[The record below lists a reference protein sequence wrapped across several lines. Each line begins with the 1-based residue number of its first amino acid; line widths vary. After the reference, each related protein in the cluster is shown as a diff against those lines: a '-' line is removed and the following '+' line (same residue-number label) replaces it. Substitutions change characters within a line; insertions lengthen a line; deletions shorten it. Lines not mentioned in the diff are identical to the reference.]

1 MDFMFE
7 DEVDEV
13 GSDVE
18 AYCPK
23 CKGDTTHVVISK
35 YEDEIR
41 RVQCN
46 PCGDVHSFRKPR
58 GDVEDDVPEP
68 IAAKKRAMMKKLTFD
83 EFFAKHS
90 DKNAKP
96 YEFREHYHENVIVT
110 HPKFGKGFI
119 WEILSDS
126 KAEVTFK
133 DSRRVLVH
141 NRKDMPGLPL
151 AAEGDGH
158 PSDTKVTKNGK
169 LSRQGDRQGQADQ
182 GRCRPEG
189 GPQGAAS
196 RAPPAK
202 PAAKAAKPPAAPAR
216 APKAAVKTAPAAKAR
231 QARRPSLPV
240 RSGRRPAP
248 PACRCQA
255 PRQGGQARQEVGETA
270 RTVSRC
276 SGKARSP
283 EPSAL
288 LEEKHVQIVE
298 GVRVHGDGEA
308 AVPEQQAEAEAGQ
321 HAEGEDPG
329 VQRIPVGGMWC
340 IAEKRPARAGARTAN
355 AIQRRSPSTRS
366 NSTTRPDR
374 MPRRNTVSS

>member
-41 RVQCN
+41 RDQCN

-68 IAAKKRAMMKKLTFD
+68 IAAKKRAMMKKLTFE

-110 HPKFGKGFI
+110 HPKFGKGFVS
-119 WEILSDS
+119 EILSDS

-158 PSDTKVTKNGK
+158 PSDTKITKITKVTKIAKAGK
-169 LSRQGDRQGQADQ
+169 AK
-182 GRCRPEG
+182 
-189 GPQGAAS
+189 
-196 RAPPAK
+196 PAK
-202 PAAKAAKPPAAPAR
+202 EPAAKETHAAKEPAKEAHAAKEAKEQRPAAKA
-216 APKAAVKTAPAAKAR
+216 KAAGGRSHAPVKTSPAAKIPAR
-231 QARRPSLPV
+231 TAKPARPV
-240 RSGRRPAP
+240 RV
-248 PACRCQA
+248 A
-255 PRQGGQARQEVGETA
+255 PRTRN
-270 RTVSRC
+270 
-276 SGKARSP
+276 
-283 EPSAL
+283 
-288 LEEKHVQIVE
+288 
-298 GVRVHGDGEA
+298 A
-308 AVPEQQAEAEAGQ
+308 AAG
-321 HAEGEDPG
+321 
-329 VQRIPVGGMWC
+329 
-340 IAEKRPARAGARTAN
+340 KRPAKAAKRGKK
-355 AIQRRSPSTRS
+355 
-366 NSTTRPDR
+366 
-374 MPRRNTVSS
+374 

>member
-68 IAAKKRAMMKKLTFD
+68 IAAKKRAMMKKQTWE

-110 HPKFGKGFI
+110 HPKFGSGFVS
-119 WEILSDS
+119 EILSDS

-158 PSDTKVTKNGK
+158 PSDSK
-169 LSRQGDRQGQADQ
+169 LSKSGKVIGKVK
-182 GRCRPEG
+182 PSK
-189 GPQGAAS
+189 AAAAATKE
-196 RAPPAK
+196 APKPASAPAK
-202 PAAKAAKPPAAPAR
+202 VPAGRSTKAP
-216 APKAAVKTAPAAKAR
+216 VKTAPAAKVAKRTAKPAR
-231 QARRPSLPV
+231 PV
-240 RSGRRPAP
+240 RT
-248 PACRCQA
+248 A
-255 PRQGGQARQEVGETA
+255 PRPR
-270 RTVSRC
+270 
-276 SGKARSP
+276 
-283 EPSAL
+283 
-288 LEEKHVQIVE
+288 
-298 GVRVHGDGEA
+298 A
-308 AVPEQQAEAEAGQ
+308 AA
-321 HAEGEDPG
+321 
-329 VQRIPVGGMWC
+329 
-340 IAEKRPARAGARTAN
+340 KRPPKAAKRGKK
-355 AIQRRSPSTRS
+355 
-366 NSTTRPDR
+366 
-374 MPRRNTVSS
+374 

>member
-68 IAAKKRAMMKKLTFD
+68 IAAKKRAMMKKLTFE

-119 WEILSDS
+119 SEILSDS

-151 AAEGDGH
+151 AAEGDGI
-158 PSDTKVTKNGK
+158 PSDTKIAKNGK
-169 LSRQGDRQGQADQ
+169 LTGKVNGKVAPTKAPPPAKDARK
-182 GRCRPEG
+182 
-189 GPQGAAS
+189 AAPPPP
-196 RAPPAK
+196 PPAK
-202 PAAKAAKPPAAPAR
+202 PAAKAAATPAKPATPAR
-216 APKAAVKTAPAAKAR
+216 SPKAAVKTAPAAKAAKR
-231 QARRPSLPV
+231 TTKPARPV
-240 RSGRRPAP
+240 RTA
-248 PACRCQA
+248 A
-255 PRQGGQARQEVGETA
+255 PRPR
-270 RTVSRC
+270 
-276 SGKARSP
+276 
-283 EPSAL
+283 
-288 LEEKHVQIVE
+288 
-298 GVRVHGDGEA
+298 A
-308 AVPEQQAEAEAGQ
+308 AA
-321 HAEGEDPG
+321 
-329 VQRIPVGGMWC
+329 
-340 IAEKRPARAGARTAN
+340 KRPAKAAKRGKK
-355 AIQRRSPSTRS
+355 
-366 NSTTRPDR
+366 
-374 MPRRNTVSS
+374 

>member
-58 GDVEDDVPEP
+58 GDVEEDVPEP
-68 IAAKKRAMMKKLTFD
+68 IAAKKRAMMKKQTFE

-110 HPKFGKGFI
+110 HPKFGKGFVS
-119 WEILSDS
+119 EILSDS
-126 KAEVTFK
+126 KAEITFK

-158 PSDTKVTKNGK
+158 PSNSKVSKTGKVTGK
-169 LSRQGDRQGQADQ
+169 VKAV
-182 GRCRPEG
+182 PNAKATK
-189 GPQGAAS
+189 P
-196 RAPPAK
+196 APVKPAAK
-202 PAAKAAKPPAAPAR
+202 PAAPTKVPAKVPA
-216 APKAAVKTAPAAKAR
+216 TISPAAKA
-231 QARRPSLPV
+231 SK
-240 RSGRRPAP
+240 
-248 PACRCQA
+248 
-255 PRQGGQARQEVGETA
+255 
-270 RTVSRC
+270 
-276 SGKARSP
+276 SGKAGKASTKP
-283 EPSAL
+283 
-288 LEEKHVQIVE
+288 
-298 GVRVHGDGEA
+298 VRA
-308 AVPEQQAEAEAGQ
+308 AAAKRAPAGKSKGP
-321 HAEGEDPG
+321 AT
-329 VQRIPVGGMWC
+329 
-340 IAEKRPARAGARTAN
+340 AAKRKK
-355 AIQRRSPSTRS
+355 
-366 NSTTRPDR
+366 
-374 MPRRNTVSS
+374 

>member
-68 IAAKKRAMMKKLTFD
+68 IAAKKRALMKKPTFD

-119 WEILSDS
+119 SEIMSDS
-126 KAEVTFK
+126 KVEVTFK

-158 PSDTKVTKNGK
+158 PSNAKLSGK
-169 LSRQGDRQGQADQ
+169 LAKVVAEAKKGKEGSKKGEK
-182 GRCRPEG
+182 PEK
-189 GPQGAAS
+189 PEKAEKPAA
-196 RAPPAK
+196 PAK
-202 PAAKAAKPPAAPAR
+202 AEKAAAAKAAKAPVAVRAQPPAAKGAKRTAKPAR
-216 APKAAVKTAPAAKAR
+216 PVHVASAKRAH
-231 QARRPSLPV
+231 
-240 RSGRRPAP
+240 PAP
-248 PACRCQA
+248 P
-255 PRQGGQARQEVGETA
+255 
-270 RTVSRC
+270 
-276 SGKARSP
+276 
-283 EPSAL
+283 
-288 LEEKHVQIVE
+288 
-298 GVRVHGDGEA
+298 
-308 AVPEQQAEAEAGQ
+308 
-321 HAEGEDPG
+321 
-329 VQRIPVGGMWC
+329 
-340 IAEKRPARAGARTAN
+340 KRPAKVAKRGKK
-355 AIQRRSPSTRS
+355 
-366 NSTTRPDR
+366 
-374 MPRRNTVSS
+374 

>member
-68 IAAKKRAMMKKLTFD
+68 IAAKKRAMLKKHTWE

-96 YEFREHYHENVIVT
+96 YEFRERYSDNMIVT
-110 HPKFGKGFI
+110 HPKFGKGFVS
-119 WEILSDS
+119 EVVSDS
-126 KAEVTFK
+126 KVEITFK

-151 AAEGDGH
+151 AAEGDGR
-158 PSDTKVTKNGK
+158 PSNTKI
-169 LSRQGDRQGQADQ
+169 
-182 GRCRPEG
+182 P
-189 GPQGAAS
+189 GAKA
-196 RAPPAK
+196 AAK
-202 PAAKAAKPPAAPAR
+202 PAKAPAKMPPAAAKPAKEAPKPLQKEAAP
-216 APKAAVKTAPAAKAR
+216 VVAAKNA
-231 QARRPSLPV
+231 
-240 RSGRRPAP
+240 
-248 PACRCQA
+248 
-255 PRQGGQARQEVGETA
+255 
-270 RTVSRC
+270 
-276 SGKARSP
+276 K
-283 EPSAL
+283 
-288 LEEKHVQIVE
+288 
-298 GVRVHGDGEA
+298 
-308 AVPEQQAEAEAGQ
+308 
-321 HAEGEDPG
+321 
-329 VQRIPVGGMWC
+329 M
-340 IAEKRPARAGARTAN
+340 RA
-355 AIQRRSPSTRS
+355 
-366 NSTTRPDR
+366 
-374 MPRRNTVSS
+374 

>member
-58 GDVEDDVPEP
+58 GDVEEDVPEP
-68 IAAKKRAMMKKLTFD
+68 IAAKKRAMMKKQTFE

-110 HPKFGKGFI
+110 HPKFGKGFVS
-119 WEILSDS
+119 EILSDS

-141 NRKDMPGLPL
+141 NRQDMPGLPL

-158 PSDTKVTKNGK
+158 PSNSKISKNGK
-169 LSRQGDRQGQADQ
+169 VKAVKEVPVVVAKPTPAKPTPAKAAPAKAAPKPAAAQA
-182 GRCRPEG
+182 RVPAKIS
-189 GPQGAAS
+189 PAAKGS
-196 RAPPAK
+196 QAAKPTKTAPKPARAAAAK
-202 PAAKAAKPPAAPAR
+202 PAAKAKPAKAAKPR
-216 APKAAVKTAPAAKAR
+216 KK
-231 QARRPSLPV
+231 
-240 RSGRRPAP
+240 
-248 PACRCQA
+248 
-255 PRQGGQARQEVGETA
+255 
-270 RTVSRC
+270 
-276 SGKARSP
+276 
-283 EPSAL
+283 
-288 LEEKHVQIVE
+288 
-298 GVRVHGDGEA
+298 
-308 AVPEQQAEAEAGQ
+308 
-321 HAEGEDPG
+321 
-329 VQRIPVGGMWC
+329 
-340 IAEKRPARAGARTAN
+340 
-355 AIQRRSPSTRS
+355 
-366 NSTTRPDR
+366 
-374 MPRRNTVSS
+374 

>member
-68 IAAKKRAMMKKLTFD
+68 IAAKKRAMMKKLTFE

-110 HPKFGKGFI
+110 HPKFGKGFVS
-119 WEILSDS
+119 EILSDS

-158 PSDTKVTKNGK
+158 PSNSKISKSGKVKAVK
-169 LSRQGDRQGQADQ
+169 EI
-182 GRCRPEG
+182 PV
-189 GPQGAAS
+189 AA
-196 RAPPAK
+196 AK
-202 PAAKAAKPPAAPAR
+202 PAKTAPAKAPKPAVVQARVPAKISPAAKSAKAAKPTKGAPKPAR
-216 APKAAVKTAPAAKAR
+216 AAAAKPAPKAKPAKAAK
-231 QARRPSLPV
+231 
-240 RSGRRPAP
+240 
-248 PACRCQA
+248 
-255 PRQGGQARQEVGETA
+255 PR
-270 RTVSRC
+270 
-276 SGKARSP
+276 K
-283 EPSAL
+283 
-288 LEEKHVQIVE
+288 K
-298 GVRVHGDGEA
+298 
-308 AVPEQQAEAEAGQ
+308 
-321 HAEGEDPG
+321 
-329 VQRIPVGGMWC
+329 
-340 IAEKRPARAGARTAN
+340 
-355 AIQRRSPSTRS
+355 
-366 NSTTRPDR
+366 
-374 MPRRNTVSS
+374 

>member
-58 GDVEDDVPEP
+58 GDVEEDVPEP
-68 IAAKKRAMMKKLTFD
+68 IAAKKRAMMKKQTFE

-110 HPKFGKGFI
+110 HPKFGKGFVS
-119 WEILSDS
+119 EILSDS

-158 PSDTKVTKNGK
+158 PSNSKISKSGKVKAVK
-169 LSRQGDRQGQADQ
+169 EI
-182 GRCRPEG
+182 PV
-189 GPQGAAS
+189 AA
-196 RAPPAK
+196 AK
-202 PAAKAAKPPAAPAR
+202 PAKTAPAKAPKPAVVQARVPAKISPAAKSAKAAKPTKGAPKPAR
-216 APKAAVKTAPAAKAR
+216 AAAAKPAPKAKPAKAAK
-231 QARRPSLPV
+231 
-240 RSGRRPAP
+240 
-248 PACRCQA
+248 
-255 PRQGGQARQEVGETA
+255 PR
-270 RTVSRC
+270 
-276 SGKARSP
+276 K
-283 EPSAL
+283 
-288 LEEKHVQIVE
+288 K
-298 GVRVHGDGEA
+298 
-308 AVPEQQAEAEAGQ
+308 
-321 HAEGEDPG
+321 
-329 VQRIPVGGMWC
+329 
-340 IAEKRPARAGARTAN
+340 
-355 AIQRRSPSTRS
+355 
-366 NSTTRPDR
+366 
-374 MPRRNTVSS
+374 